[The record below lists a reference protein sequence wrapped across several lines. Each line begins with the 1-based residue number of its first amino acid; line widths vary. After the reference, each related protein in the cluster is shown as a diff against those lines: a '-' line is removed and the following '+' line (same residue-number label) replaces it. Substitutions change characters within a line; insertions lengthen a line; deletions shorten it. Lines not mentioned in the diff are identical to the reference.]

1 MTPRLERRYRNSVA
15 VLRGPLVFSLKVG
28 EDWRKLKGEEPHADW
43 EVHPTT
49 PWNYALA
56 LDEKSVAKAVSVE
69 ERAVGRLPF
78 SPEGAPVVMR
88 ATGRRIPEWRLVNS
102 SADQVPEGPVPGSA
116 PSESLTLI
124 PYGSAKLRVTCF
136 PQAR

>member
-1 MTPRLERRYRNSVA
+1 M
-15 VLRGPLVFSLKVG
+15 G

-56 LDEKSVAKAVSVE
+56 MDEKSVAKAVSVE

-78 SPEGAPVVMR
+78 SPDGAPVVMKV
-88 ATGRRIPEWRLVNS
+88 TGRRVPEWRLVNS
-102 SADQVPEGPVPGSA
+102 SADQVPEGPLQSSA
-116 PSESLTLI
+116 PPESLTLI

-136 PQAR
+136 PQTR